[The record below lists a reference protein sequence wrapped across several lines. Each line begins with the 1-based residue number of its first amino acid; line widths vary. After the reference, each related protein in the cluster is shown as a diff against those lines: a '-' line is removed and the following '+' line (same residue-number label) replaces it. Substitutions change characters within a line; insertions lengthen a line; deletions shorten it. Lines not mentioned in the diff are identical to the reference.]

1 MRRLLAVLAPLAAVV
16 LLGGGPALAEP
27 PFDVPEQV
35 TDRAGVLVG
44 NESAVEAAVA
54 ELQAEEQLQLFVVY
68 VDSFDGLDPDEWAT
82 RTAELSG
89 LGGND
94 VLFAVAVEDRRY
106 TYNPPADFR
115 LSDQEI
121 QELIASD
128 VEPELTAGDFDGA
141 AVAFAEGLGGGGD
154 DGGSGLGTVAVVGGI
169 AAVAGGAYLVTRSRR
184 RRQGPPPP
192 QRLERPDPHAGVPTE
207 QLEAQA
213 STALLE
219 LDEAVKT
226 SRLDLDYARLQY
238 GQEAVAG
245 FAEALTASEQELA
258 RAFALRQ
265 QLDDEVGGREAGTA
279 ELTKRRLLAE
289 MLQLT
294 AAADARLDE
303 QAEAFDRLR
312 DLEGTAPQALDALAS
327 RATAL
332 RGRLPADEE
341 RFAAL
346 QRRYAPAALA
356 PVADNLAQARARLDA
371 AEQEITEARGEIAAG
386 RAGAAV
392 GDIRVAEDALAQTGT
407 LLDAVARLGA
417 DLQAAEARVAQVRAE
432 TEEDLA
438 EARALLAGGTGGGL
452 RPQVARAEAALT
464 AADAALHPADGG
476 RPDPMAALRR
486 LEEADIALEQ
496 ALGLA
501 RDADQRARRAAA
513 SLDQALLTARSGV
526 AAAGDFIGTR
536 RGAVGPEAR
545 TRLAEAQRHLD
556 LAVAQGRTDPVGAL
570 REAQLADTLAQQ
582 ALQQAQSDVAGWGG
596 GYGPGGYGPGG
607 YGGGYGPGGFG
618 GGYGGGRGGVD
629 LGSLVLG
636 GILFGGGGRGAGGY
650 GGSYGGGA
658 GGGFDGGGG
667 SRGGGRRSG
676 SFGGSRSRGRSGSG
690 RF

>member
-1 MRRLLAVLAPLAAVV
+1 VRRLFAVLAPLAAVV

-44 NESAVEAAVA
+44 DESTVEAAVA

-68 VDSFDGLDPDEWAT
+68 VDSFDGLDPRLWAD

-89 LGGND
+89 FGGND
-94 VLFAVAVEDRRY
+94 VLFAVAVEDRLY
-106 TYNPPADFR
+106 AYNPPADSP
-115 LSDQEI
+115 LSEQEI
-121 QELIASD
+121 EELIASD

-141 AVAFAEGLGGGGD
+141 AVAFAEGLGSGGGD
-154 DGGSGLGTVAVVGGI
+154 GSGGGLGVVAVVGGI

-184 RRQGPPPP
+184 RRQGPPPTR
-192 QRLERPDPHAGVPTE
+192 RLERPDPHAGVPTE

-245 FAEALTASEQELA
+245 FAEALAASEQDLA
-258 RAFALRQ
+258 RAFSLRQ
-265 QLDDEVGGREAGTA
+265 QLDDEHPED
-279 ELTKRRLLAE
+279 EPTKRRMVTE

-312 DLEGTAPQALDALAS
+312 DLERTAPQALDALAS

-332 RGRLPADEE
+332 RGRLPAEEE
-341 RFAAL
+341 RFTAL
-346 QRRYAPAALA
+346 QRRYAAAALA

-371 AEQEITEARGEIAAG
+371 AEQEITEARDEIAAG
-386 RAGAAV
+386 RPGAAV

-407 LLDAVARLGA
+407 LMDAVARLGT

-438 EARALLAGGTGGGL
+438 EARALVAGGTGSGL

-464 AADAALHPADGG
+464 AADAALRPADGG
-476 RPDPMAALRR
+476 LPDPMAALRQ

-496 ALGLA
+496 ALAVA
-501 RDADQRARRAAA
+501 RDAEERVRRAAA
-513 SLDQALLTARSGV
+513 SLDQALLTARSGI
-526 AAAGDFIGTR
+526 AAAGDFISTR

-556 LAVAQGRTDPVGAL
+556 LAVAQGRTDPVGGL
-570 REAQLADTLAQQ
+570 REAQLAGALAQE
-582 ALQQAQSDVAGWGG
+582 ALQRAQSDVAGWGG
-596 GYGPGGYGPGG
+596 GGYGPGG
-607 YGGGYGPGGFG
+607 FGGGYGPGGFG

-636 GILFGGGGRGAGGY
+636 GILFGGGRGAGGY
-650 GGSYGGGA
+650 GGSYGGGV
-658 GGGFDGGGG
+658 GGGSFGGGGG
-667 SRGGGRRSG
+667 SRGGGRGPG
-676 SFGGSRSRGRSGSG
+676 SFGGSRSRGRSGGG

>member
-1 MRRLLAVLAPLAAVV
+1 VRRLLAVLTPLAALV
-16 LLGGGPALAEP
+16 LLGGSPALAEP

-44 NESAVEAAVA
+44 DESAVEAAVA
-54 ELQAEEQLQLFVVY
+54 ELQAEDQIQLFVVY
-68 VDSFDGLDPDEWAT
+68 VDSFDGLDPGEWAD
-82 RTAELSG
+82 RTAEVSG
-89 LGGND
+89 FGGND
-94 VLFAVAVEDRRY
+94 VLFAVAVEDRLHA
-106 TYNPPADFR
+106 YNPPADFP
-115 LSDQEI
+115 LSGQEI
-121 QELIASD
+121 DQIIASD
-128 VEPELTAGDFDGA
+128 VEPELAAGDFDGA
-141 AVAFAEGLGGGGD
+141 AVALAQGLGSGGGEG
-154 DGGSGLGTVAVVGGI
+154 GGSGLGTVAVVGGI

-184 RRQGPPPP
+184 RRQGPPPT

-238 GQEAVAG
+238 GQAAVAG
-245 FAEALTASEQELA
+245 FAEALTASEQDLA
-258 RAFALRQ
+258 RAFTLRQ
-265 QLDDEVGGREAGTA
+265 ELDDEHPED
-279 ELTKRRLLAE
+279 EPTKRRMLTE
-289 MLQLT
+289 MLQRT

-303 QAEAFDRLR
+303 QAEGFDRLR
-312 DLEGTAPQALDALAS
+312 DLERTAPQALDALAS

-371 AEQEITEARGEIAAG
+371 AEQAIAEARGDIAAG
-386 RAGAAV
+386 RTGGAV

-407 LLDAVARLGA
+407 LLDAVARLGT

-438 EARALLAGGTGGGL
+438 EARALVAGGTGSGL
-452 RPQVARAEAALT
+452 RPQVARAETALA
-464 AADAALHPADGG
+464 AADAALSPADGG
-476 RPDPMAALRR
+476 LPDPMAALRQ

-496 ALGLA
+496 ALGVA
-501 RDADQRARRAAA
+501 RDADQRARRASA
-513 SLDQALLTARSGV
+513 SLDQALLTARSGI
-526 AAAGDFIGTR
+526 AAAGDFISTR

-570 REAQLADTLAQQ
+570 REAQQADALAQQ
-582 ALQQAQSDVAGWGG
+582 ALQRAQSDVSGWG
-596 GYGPGGYGPGG
+596 GGYGPGG

-618 GGYGGGRGGVD
+618 GGYGGRGGVD
-629 LGSLVLG
+629 LGALVLG

-650 GGSYGGGA
+650 GGGYGGGSRGGF
-658 GGGFDGGGG
+658 GGGGSFGGGGG
-667 SRGGGRRSG
+667 SRGGGRPG
-676 SFGGSRSRGRSGSG
+676 SFGGSRSRGRSGGG

>member
-1 MRRLLAVLAPLAAVV
+1 VRRLLAVLAPLAALV

-27 PFDVPEQV
+27 PFDVPAQLTDDADVLDPSAESQV
-35 TDRAGVLVG
+35 EDSLDQLR
-44 NESAVEAAVA
+44 SAEGT
-54 ELQAEEQLQLFVVY
+54 QLFVVY
-68 VDSFDGLDPDEWAT
+68 VSSFDGVQQGQWAQA
-82 RTAELSG
+82 TAEASG
-89 LGGND
+89 LGTGD
-94 VLFAVAVEDRRY
+94 ALFAVAVDDRRY
-106 TYNPPADFR
+106 GYWVPDDFP
-115 LSDQEI
+115 LTDAEI
-121 QELIASD
+121 EQLLVSD
-128 VEPELTAGDFDGA
+128 VDPLLSQDDWDGA
-141 AVAFAEGLGGGGD
+141 AVALADGLAGDGGGSGD
-154 DGGSGLGTVAVVGGI
+154 GGSGSGLGTVAVVGGI
-169 AAVAGGAYLVTRSRR
+169 AAVAGGAYLVSRSRR
-184 RRQGPPPP
+184 RRQEPPPT

-207 QLEAQA
+207 QLEGQA

-245 FAEALTASEQELA
+245 FAEALAASEQDLA
-258 RAFALRQ
+258 RAFSLRQ
-265 QLDDEVGGREAGTA
+265 QLDDEHPED
-279 ELTKRRLLAE
+279 EPTKRRMVTE

-312 DLEGTAPQALDALAS
+312 DLERTAPQALDALAS

-332 RGRLPADEE
+332 RGRLPAEEE
-341 RFAAL
+341 RFTAL
-346 QRRYAPAALA
+346 QRRYAAAALA

-371 AEQEITEARGEIAAG
+371 AEQEITEARDEIAAG
-386 RAGAAV
+386 RPGAAV

-407 LLDAVARLGA
+407 LMDAVARLGT

-438 EARALLAGGTGGGL
+438 EARALVAGGTGSGL

-464 AADAALHPADGG
+464 AADAALRPADGG
-476 RPDPMAALRR
+476 LPDPMAALRQ

-496 ALGLA
+496 ALAVA
-501 RDADQRARRAAA
+501 RDAEERVRRAAA
-513 SLDQALLTARSGV
+513 SLDQALLTARSGI
-526 AAAGDFIGTR
+526 AAAGDFISTR

-556 LAVAQGRTDPVGAL
+556 LAVAQGRTDPVGGL
-570 REAQLADTLAQQ
+570 REAQLAGALAQE
-582 ALQQAQSDVAGWGG
+582 ALQRAQSDVAGWGG
-596 GYGPGGYGPGG
+596 GGYGPGG
-607 YGGGYGPGGFG
+607 FGGGYGPGGFG

-636 GILFGGGGRGAGGY
+636 GILFGGGRGAGGY
-650 GGSYGGGA
+650 GGSYGGGV
-658 GGGFDGGGG
+658 GGGSFGGGGG
-667 SRGGGRRSG
+667 SRGGGRGPG
-676 SFGGSRSRGRSGSG
+676 SFGGSRSRGRSGGG

>member
-1 MRRLLAVLAPLAAVV
+1 VRRLFAVLAPLAAVV

-44 NESAVEAAVA
+44 DESAVEAAVA

-68 VDSFDGLDPDEWAT
+68 VDSFDGLDPREWAT

-89 LGGND
+89 FGGND
-94 VLFAVAVEDRRY
+94 VLFAVAVEDRLY
-106 TYNPPADFR
+106 AYNPPADSP
-115 LSDQEI
+115 LSEQEI
-121 QELIASD
+121 EELIASD

-141 AVAFAEGLGGGGD
+141 AVAFAEGLGSGGG
-154 DGGSGLGTVAVVGGI
+154 GGGAGSGLGAVAVVGGI

-184 RRQGPPPP
+184 RRQGPPPT

-219 LDEAVKT
+219 LDEAIKT

-245 FAEALTASEQELA
+245 FAEALTASEQDLS
-258 RAFALRQ
+258 RAFTLRQ
-265 QLDDEVGGREAGTA
+265 ELDDEHPED
-279 ELTKRRLLAE
+279 EPTKRRMLAE
-289 MLQLT
+289 MLQRT

-303 QAEAFDRLR
+303 QAEGFDRLR
-312 DLEGTAPQALDALAS
+312 DLERTAPQALDALAS

-371 AEQEITEARGEIAAG
+371 AEQAVTEARGDIAAG
-386 RAGAAV
+386 RTGGAV

-407 LLDAVARLGA
+407 LLDAVARLGT

-438 EARALLAGGTGGGL
+438 EARALVAGGSGAGL
-452 RPQVARAEAALT
+452 RPQVARAEAALA
-464 AADAALHPADGG
+464 AADAALSPADGL
-476 RPDPMAALRR
+476 PDPMAALRQ

-496 ALGLA
+496 ALGVA
-501 RDADQRARRAAA
+501 RDADERARRASA
-513 SLDQALLTARSGV
+513 SLDQALLTARSGI
-526 AAAGDFIGTR
+526 AAAGDFISTR

-570 REAQLADTLAQQ
+570 REAQQADALAQQ
-582 ALQQAQSDVAGWGG
+582 ALQRAQADVSGWGG
-596 GYGPGGYGPGG
+596 GGYGPGG

-636 GILFGGGGRGAGGY
+636 GILFGGGGRAGGY
-650 GGSYGGGA
+650 GGGYGGGS
-658 GGGFDGGGG
+658 GGVFGGGGG
-667 SRGGGRRSG
+667 SRGGGRRPG
-676 SFGGSRSRGRSGSG
+676 SFGGSRSRGRSGGG

>member
-1 MRRLLAVLAPLAAVV
+1 MRRLPAVLALLAALV

-44 NESAVEAAVA
+44 DESSVEAAVA
-54 ELQAEEQLQLFVVY
+54 ELQAEDQLQLFVVY
-68 VDSFDGLDPDEWAT
+68 VDSFDGLDQEEWAT

-94 VLFAVAVEDRRY
+94 VLFAVAVEDRLY
-106 TYNPPADFR
+106 AYNPPADFP
-115 LSDQEI
+115 LSREEI
-121 QELIASD
+121 EEIIASD
-128 VEPELTAGDFDGA
+128 VEPELSAGDFDGA
-141 AVAFAEGLGGGGD
+141 AIALAERLGSSGGGD
-154 DGGSGLGTVAVVGGI
+154 GGDGGSGVGTVAVVGGI
-169 AAVAGGAYLVTRSRR
+169 AAVAGGAYLVSRSRR
-184 RRQGPPPP
+184 RRQGPPPT
-192 QRLERPDPHAGVPTE
+192 QRIERPDPHAGVPTE

-238 GQEAVAG
+238 GADAVAG
-245 FAEALTASEQELA
+245 FAEALTASEQDLS
-258 RAFALRQ
+258 RAFTLRQ
-265 QLDDEVGGREAGTA
+265 ELDDEHPED
-279 ELTKRRLLAE
+279 EPTKRRMLTE
-289 MLQLT
+289 MLQAT

-303 QAEAFDRLR
+303 QAEGFDRLR
-312 DLEGTAPQALDALAS
+312 DLERTAPQALDALAS

-341 RFAAL
+341 RLAAL

-356 PVADNLAQARARLDA
+356 PVADNPAQARARLDA
-371 AEQEITEARGEIAAG
+371 AEQEITEARSELAAG
-386 RAGAAV
+386 RAAAAV

-407 LLDAVARLGA
+407 LLDALVRLGD

-438 EARALLAGGTGGGL
+438 EARALIAGGTGAGL
-452 RPQVARAEAALT
+452 RSQVARAEAALT
-464 AADAALHPADGG
+464 AADAAARPGDGG
-476 RPDPMAALRR
+476 LPDPLAALRQ

-496 ALGLA
+496 ALGVA
-501 RDADQRARRAAA
+501 RDAEQRARRAAA
-513 SLDQALLTARSGV
+513 SLDQALLTARSGI
-526 AAAGDFIGTR
+526 AAAGDFISTR

-570 REAQLADTLAQQ
+570 REAQLADTLAQE
-582 ALQQAQSDVAGWGG
+582 ALRRAQSDVAGWG
-596 GYGPGGYGPGG
+596 
-607 YGGGYGPGGFG
+607 GGGYGPGGFG
-618 GGYGGGRGGVD
+618 GGHGPGGFGGGRGGVD

-636 GILFGGGGRGAGGY
+636 GILFGGGGAGGY
-650 GGSYGGGA
+650 GGGYGGGSR
-658 GGGFDGGGG
+658 GGFGTGGG
-667 SRGGGRRSG
+667 SRGGGRRPG
-676 SFGGSRSRGRSGSG
+676 SFGGSRSRGRSGGG

>member
-1 MRRLLAVLAPLAAVV
+1 VRRLLAVLAPLAALV

-27 PFDVPEQV
+27 PFDVPAQLTDDADVLDPSAESQV
-35 TDRAGVLVG
+35 EDSLDQLR
-44 NESAVEAAVA
+44 SAEGT
-54 ELQAEEQLQLFVVY
+54 QLFVVY
-68 VDSFDGLDPDEWAT
+68 VSSFDGVQQGQWAQA
-82 RTAELSG
+82 TAEASG
-89 LGGND
+89 LGTGD
-94 VLFAVAVEDRRY
+94 ALFAVAVDDRRY
-106 TYNPPADFR
+106 GYWVPDDFP
-115 LSDQEI
+115 LTDAEI
-121 QELIASD
+121 EQLLVSD
-128 VEPELTAGDFDGA
+128 VDPLLSQDDWDGA
-141 AVAFAEGLGGGGD
+141 AVALADGLAGDGGGSGD
-154 DGGSGLGTVAVVGGI
+154 GGSGSGLGTVAVVGGI
-169 AAVAGGAYLVTRSRR
+169 AAVAGGAYLVSRSRR
-184 RRQGPPPP
+184 RRQGPPPT

-207 QLEAQA
+207 QLEGQA

-245 FAEALTASEQELA
+245 FAEALAASEQDLA
-258 RAFALRQ
+258 RAFSLRQ
-265 QLDDEVGGREAGTA
+265 QLDDEHPED
-279 ELTKRRLLAE
+279 EPTKRRMVTE

-312 DLEGTAPQALDALAS
+312 DLERTAPQALDALAS

-332 RGRLPADEE
+332 RGRLPAEEE
-341 RFAAL
+341 RFTAL
-346 QRRYAPAALA
+346 QRRYAAAALA

-371 AEQEITEARGEIAAG
+371 AEQEITEARDEIAAG
-386 RAGAAV
+386 RPGAAV

-407 LLDAVARLGA
+407 LMDAVARLGT

-438 EARALLAGGTGGGL
+438 EARALVAGGTGSGL

-464 AADAALHPADGG
+464 AADAALRPADGG
-476 RPDPMAALRR
+476 LPDPMAALRQ

-496 ALGLA
+496 ALAVA
-501 RDADQRARRAAA
+501 RDAEERVRRAAA
-513 SLDQALLTARSGV
+513 SLDQALLTARSGI
-526 AAAGDFIGTR
+526 AAAGDFISTR

-556 LAVAQGRTDPVGAL
+556 LAVAQGRTDPVGGL
-570 REAQLADTLAQQ
+570 REAQLAGALAQE
-582 ALQQAQSDVAGWGG
+582 ALQRAQSDVAGWGG
-596 GYGPGGYGPGG
+596 GGYGPGDF
-607 YGGGYGPGGFG
+607 GGGYGPGGFG

-636 GILFGGGGRGAGGY
+636 GILFGGGRGAGGY
-650 GGSYGGGA
+650 GGSYGGGV
-658 GGGFDGGGG
+658 GGGSFGGGGG
-667 SRGGGRRSG
+667 SRGGGRGPG
-676 SFGGSRSRGRSGSG
+676 SFGGSRSRGRSGGG

>member
-1 MRRLLAVLAPLAAVV
+1 VRRLPAVLVLLAALV

-44 NESAVEAAVA
+44 DESSVEAAVA
-54 ELQAEEQLQLFVVY
+54 ELQAEDQLQLFVVY
-68 VDSFDGLDPDEWAT
+68 VDSFDGLDQEEWAT

-94 VLFAVAVEDRRY
+94 VLFAVAVEDRLY
-106 TYNPPADFR
+106 AYNPPADFP
-115 LSDQEI
+115 LSREEI
-121 QELIASD
+121 EEIIASD
-128 VEPELTAGDFDGA
+128 VEPALSAGDFDGA
-141 AVAFAEGLGGGGD
+141 AIALAEGLGGGGGD
-154 DGGSGLGTVAVVGGI
+154 SGGGVGTVAVVGGI
-169 AAVAGGAYLVTRSRR
+169 AAVAGGAYLVSRSRR
-184 RRQGPPPP
+184 RRQGPPPT
-192 QRLERPDPHAGVPTE
+192 QRIERPDPHAGVPTE

-238 GQEAVAG
+238 GQEAVTG
-245 FAEALTASEQELA
+245 FAEALAASEQDLA
-258 RAFALRQ
+258 RAFSLRQ
-265 QLDDEVGGREAGTA
+265 QLDDELGGREAGTA
-279 ELTKRRLLAE
+279 EPTKRRMLAE

-312 DLEGTAPQALDALAS
+312 DLERTAPQALDALAA
-327 RATAL
+327 RTTAL
-332 RGRLPADEE
+332 RGRLPAEEE
-341 RFAAL
+341 RSASL

-371 AEQEITEARGEIAAG
+371 AEQEITEARNEIAAG

-407 LLDAVARLGA
+407 LLDALARLGN

-438 EARALLAGGTGGGL
+438 EARALVAGGTGSGL
-452 RPQVARAEAALT
+452 RPQVARAEAALA
-464 AADAALHPADGG
+464 AADAALSPADGG
-476 RPDPMAALRR
+476 LPDPLAALRQ

-496 ALGLA
+496 ALAVA
-501 RDADQRARRAAA
+501 RDAEQRARRAAA
-513 SLDQALLTARSGV
+513 SLDQALLTARSGI
-526 AAAGDFIGTR
+526 AAAGDFISTR

-570 REAQLADTLAQQ
+570 REAQLADTLAQE
-582 ALQQAQSDVAGWGG
+582 ALRRAQSDVAGWGG
-596 GYGPGGYGPGG
+596 GGYGP
-607 YGGGYGPGGFG
+607 GGYGPGGFG

-636 GILFGGGGRGAGGY
+636 GILFGGGGAGGY
-650 GGSYGGGA
+650 GGGY
-658 GGGFDGGGG
+658 GGG
-667 SRGGGRRSG
+667 SRGGFGTGGGSHGGGRRPG
-676 SFGGSRSRGRSGSG
+676 SFGGSRSRGRSGGG

>member
-1 MRRLLAVLAPLAAVV
+1 MRRLTAVLVPLAAAV
-16 LLGGGPALAEP
+16 LLGGGPALAEE

-35 TDRAGVLVG
+35 TDRADVLGPAQEAQVGDVLVQ
-44 NESAVEAAVA
+44 
-54 ELQAEEQLQLFVVY
+54 LQTEDQVQLFVVY
-68 VDSFDGLDPDEWAT
+68 VDTFDGVAPRAWAN

-94 VLFAVAVEDRRY
+94 VLFAVAVDDGRY
-106 TYNPPADFR
+106 AFNPPTDFV
-115 LSDQEI
+115 LSDQE
-121 QELIASD
+121 LDRLVASD
-128 VEPELTAGDFDGA
+128 VEPELRAGDFDGA
-141 AVAFAEGLGGGGD
+141 AVAFAEVLRDGGD
-154 DGGSGLGTVAVVGGI
+154 GSGGLGTAAVALGI
-169 AAVAGGAYLVTRSRR
+169 AAVAGGAYLVTRARR
-184 RRQGPPPP
+184 RRAEAPPPT
-192 QRLERPDPHAGVPTE
+192 RRIERPDPHAGVPTE
-207 QLEAQA
+207 ELNARA

-238 GQEAVAG
+238 GADAVAG
-245 FAEALTASEQELA
+245 FTEALAASEQDLS
-258 RAFALRQ
+258 RAFTLRQ
-265 QLDDEVGGREAGTA
+265 LLDDEHPEDEPTQRRM
-279 ELTKRRLLAE
+279 LTE

-294 AAADARLDE
+294 TAADARLDE

-312 DLEGTAPQALDALAS
+312 DLERTAPQALDALTS
-327 RATAL
+327 RITAL

-346 QRRYAPAALA
+346 QRRYSAAALA
-356 PVADNLAQARARLDA
+356 PVADNPAQARARLDA
-371 AEQEITEARGEIAAG
+371 AEQAVAEAREELAAG
-386 RAGAAV
+386 QAGAAV

-407 LLDAVARLGA
+407 LLDAVARLGN
-417 DLQAAEARVAQVRAE
+417 DLQAAEARVASVRAE
-432 TEEDLA
+432 TEADLA
-438 EARALLAGGTGGGL
+438 EARALVAGGTGRGL

-476 RPDPMAALRR
+476 RPDPLAALRQ

-496 ALGLA
+496 ALTVA
-501 RDADQRARRAAA
+501 RDAEQRARRAAA
-513 SLDQALLTARSGV
+513 SLDQALLTARSGI

-570 REAQLADTLAQQ
+570 REAQTADALAQR

-596 GYGPGGYGPGG
+596 GGYGPGIPGGFAGG
-607 YGGGYGPGGFG
+607 YGGG
-618 GGYGGGRGGVD
+618 GYGGPRGGVD

-636 GILFGGGGRGAGGY
+636 GILSGGGGRAGGY
-650 GGSYGGGA
+650 GG
-658 GGGFDGGGG
+658 GFGGG
-667 SRGGGRRSG
+667 SGGRRPG
-676 SFGGSRSRGRSGSG
+676 SFGGSRSRGRGRSGGG

>member
-1 MRRLLAVLAPLAAVV
+1 VRRLLAVLAPLAALV

-27 PFDVPEQV
+27 PFDVPAQLTDDADVLDPSAESQV
-35 TDRAGVLVG
+35 EDSLDQLR
-44 NESAVEAAVA
+44 SAEGT
-54 ELQAEEQLQLFVVY
+54 QLFVVY
-68 VDSFDGLDPDEWAT
+68 VSSFDGVQQGQWAQA
-82 RTAELSG
+82 TAEASG
-89 LGGND
+89 LGTGD
-94 VLFAVAVEDRRY
+94 ALFAVAVDDRRY
-106 TYNPPADFR
+106 GYWVPDDFP
-115 LSDQEI
+115 LTDAEI
-121 QELIASD
+121 EQLLVSD
-128 VEPELTAGDFDGA
+128 VDPLLSQDDWDGA
-141 AVAFAEGLGGGGD
+141 AVALADGLAGDGGGSGD
-154 DGGSGLGTVAVVGGI
+154 GGSGSGLGTVAVVGGI
-169 AAVAGGAYLVTRSRR
+169 AAVAGGAYLVSRSRR
-184 RRQGPPPP
+184 RRQGPPPT

-207 QLEAQA
+207 QLEGQA

-245 FAEALTASEQELA
+245 FAEALAASEQDLA
-258 RAFALRQ
+258 RAFSLRQ
-265 QLDDEVGGREAGTA
+265 QLDDEHPED
-279 ELTKRRLLAE
+279 EPTKRRMVTE

-312 DLEGTAPQALDALAS
+312 DLERTAPQALDALAS

-332 RGRLPADEE
+332 RGRLPAEEE
-341 RFAAL
+341 RFTAL
-346 QRRYAPAALA
+346 QRRYAAAALA

-371 AEQEITEARGEIAAG
+371 AEQEITEARDEIAAG
-386 RAGAAV
+386 RPGAAV

-407 LLDAVARLGA
+407 LMDAVARLGT

-438 EARALLAGGTGGGL
+438 EARALVAGGTGSGL

-464 AADAALHPADGG
+464 AADAALRPADGG
-476 RPDPMAALRR
+476 LPDPMAALRQ

-496 ALGLA
+496 ALAVA
-501 RDADQRARRAAA
+501 RDAEERVRRAAA
-513 SLDQALLTARSGV
+513 SLDQALLTARSGI
-526 AAAGDFIGTR
+526 AAAGDFISTR

-556 LAVAQGRTDPVGAL
+556 LAVAQGRTDPVGGL
-570 REAQLADTLAQQ
+570 REAQLAGALAQE
-582 ALQQAQSDVAGWGG
+582 ALQRAQSDVAGWG
-596 GYGPGGYGPGG
+596 
-607 YGGGYGPGGFG
+607 GGGYGPGGFG

-636 GILFGGGGRGAGGY
+636 GILFGGGRGAGGY
-650 GGSYGGGA
+650 GGSYGGGV
-658 GGGFDGGGG
+658 GGGSFGGGGG
-667 SRGGGRRSG
+667 SRGGGRGPG
-676 SFGGSRSRGRSGSG
+676 SFGGSRSRGRSGGG

>member
-1 MRRLLAVLAPLAAVV
+1 MRRLPAVLVPLAALV

-27 PFDVPEQV
+27 PFDVPDQV

-44 NESAVEAAVA
+44 DESAVEAAVA

-68 VDSFDGLDPDEWAT
+68 VDSFDGLDPAEWGT

-106 TYNPPADFR
+106 AYNPPADFR

-121 QELIASD
+121 EELIASD

-141 AVAFAEGLGGGGD
+141 AVAFAEGLGSGGG

-169 AAVAGGAYLVTRSRR
+169 AAAAGGAYLVSRSRR
-184 RRQGPPPP
+184 RRQGPPPT

-245 FAEALTASEQELA
+245 FAEALTASEQDLA
-258 RAFALRQ
+258 RAFSLRQ
-265 QLDDEVGGREAGTA
+265 QLDDEHPED
-279 ELTKRRLLAE
+279 EPTKRRVLAE

-312 DLEGTAPQALDALAS
+312 DLERTAPQALEALSS

-332 RGRLPADEE
+332 RGRLPAEEE

-346 QRRYAPAALA
+346 QRRYAATALA
-356 PVADNLAQARARLDA
+356 PVADNLVQARARLDA
-371 AEQEITEARGEIAAG
+371 AEQEIAEARDEIAAG
-386 RAGAAV
+386 RSGAAV

-407 LLDAVARLGA
+407 LMDAVARLGT
-417 DLQAAEARVAQVRAE
+417 DLQAAEVRVAQVRAE

-438 EARALLAGGTGGGL
+438 EARALVAGGTGSGL
-452 RPQVARAEAALT
+452 RPQVARAEEALT
-464 AADAALHPADGG
+464 SADAALRPADGG
-476 RPDPMAALRR
+476 LPDPMAALRQ

-496 ALGLA
+496 ALAVA
-501 RDADQRARRAAA
+501 RDAEQRARRAAA
-513 SLDQALLTARSGV
+513 SLDQALLTARSGI
-526 AAAGDFIGTR
+526 AAAGDFISTR

-556 LAVAQGRTDPVGAL
+556 LAVAQGRTDPVGAV
-570 REAQLADTLAQQ
+570 REAQLADTLAQE
-582 ALQQAQSDVAGWGG
+582 ALQRAQSDVAGWGG
-596 GYGPGGYGPGG
+596 GGYGPGG
-607 YGGGYGPGGFG
+607 FGGGYGPGGFGGGYG

-636 GILFGGGGRGAGGY
+636 GILFGGGRGAGGY
-650 GGSYGGGA
+650 GGSYGGGV
-658 GGGFDGGGG
+658 GGGSFGGGGG
-667 SRGGGRRSG
+667 SRGGGRGPG
-676 SFGGSRSRGRSGSG
+676 SFGGSRSRGRSGGG

>member
-1 MRRLLAVLAPLAAVV
+1 VRRLLAVLAPLAALV

-27 PFDVPEQV
+27 PFDVPAQLTDDADVLDPSAESQV
-35 TDRAGVLVG
+35 EDSLDQLR
-44 NESAVEAAVA
+44 SAEGT
-54 ELQAEEQLQLFVVY
+54 QLFVVY
-68 VDSFDGLDPDEWAT
+68 VSSFDGVQQGQWAQA
-82 RTAELSG
+82 TAEASG
-89 LGGND
+89 LGTGD
-94 VLFAVAVEDRRY
+94 ALFAVAVDDRRY
-106 TYNPPADFR
+106 GYWVPDDFP
-115 LSDQEI
+115 LTDAEI
-121 QELIASD
+121 EQLLVSD
-128 VEPELTAGDFDGA
+128 VDPLLSQDDWDGA
-141 AVAFAEGLGGGGD
+141 AVALADGLAGDGGGSGD
-154 DGGSGLGTVAVVGGI
+154 GGSGSGLGTVAVVGGI
-169 AAVAGGAYLVTRSRR
+169 AAVAGGAYLVSRSRR
-184 RRQGPPPP
+184 RRPGPPPT

-207 QLEAQA
+207 QLEGQA

-245 FAEALTASEQELA
+245 FAEALAASEQDLA
-258 RAFALRQ
+258 RAFSLRQ
-265 QLDDEVGGREAGTA
+265 QLDDEHPED
-279 ELTKRRLLAE
+279 EPTKRRMVTE

-312 DLEGTAPQALDALAS
+312 DLERTAPQALDALAS

-332 RGRLPADEE
+332 RGRLPAEEE
-341 RFAAL
+341 RFTAL
-346 QRRYAPAALA
+346 QRRYAAAALA

-371 AEQEITEARGEIAAG
+371 AEQEITEARDEIAAG
-386 RAGAAV
+386 RPGAAV

-407 LLDAVARLGA
+407 LMDAVARLGT

-438 EARALLAGGTGGGL
+438 EARALVAGGTGSGL

-464 AADAALHPADGG
+464 AADAALRPADGG
-476 RPDPMAALRR
+476 LPDPMAALRQ

-496 ALGLA
+496 ALAVA
-501 RDADQRARRAAA
+501 RDAEERVRRAAA
-513 SLDQALLTARSGV
+513 SLDQALLTARSGI
-526 AAAGDFIGTR
+526 AAAGDFISTR

-556 LAVAQGRTDPVGAL
+556 LAVAQGRTDPVGGL
-570 REAQLADTLAQQ
+570 REAQLAGALAQE
-582 ALQQAQSDVAGWGG
+582 ALQRAQSDVAGWGG
-596 GYGPGGYGPGG
+596 GGYGPGG
-607 YGGGYGPGGFG
+607 FGGGYGPGGFG

-636 GILFGGGGRGAGGY
+636 GILFGGGRGAGGY
-650 GGSYGGGA
+650 GGSYGGGV
-658 GGGFDGGGG
+658 GGGSFGGGGG
-667 SRGGGRRSG
+667 SRGGGRGPG
-676 SFGGSRSRGRSGSG
+676 SFGGSRSRGRSGGG

>member
-1 MRRLLAVLAPLAAVV
+1 MRRLLAVLAPLVCVV

-27 PFDVPEQV
+27 PFDVPAQL
-35 TDRAGVLVG
+35 TDDIDVLSPSE
-44 NESAVEAAVA
+44 ESRVA
-54 ELQAEEQLQLFVVY
+54 DSLDQLRSADGTQLFVVY
-68 VDSFDGLDPDEWAT
+68 VSSFDGVEQGAWA
-82 RTAELSG
+82 RATAEASG
-89 LGGND
+89 LASGD
-94 VLFAVAVEDRRY
+94 ALFAVAVDDRRY
-106 TYNPPADFR
+106 GYWVPDDFP
-115 LSDQEI
+115 LTDAEI
-121 QELIASD
+121 EQVLVSD
-128 VEPELTAGDFDGA
+128 VDPLLSADDWDGA
-141 AVAFAEGLGGGGD
+141 VIALADGLAG
-154 DGGSGLGTVAVVGGI
+154 DGGSGAGTVAVVGGI
-169 AAVAGGAYLVTRSRR
+169 AALAGGAYLVSRSRR
-184 RRQGPPPP
+184 RRQGPPPT
-192 QRLERPDPHAGVPTE
+192 QRIERPDPHAGVPTE

-238 GQEAVAG
+238 GQESVAG
-245 FAEALTASEQELA
+245 FAEALAASEQELV
-258 RAFALRQ
+258 RAFSLRQ
-265 QLDDEVGGREAGTA
+265 QLDDEHQED
-279 ELTKRRLLAE
+279 EPTKRRMLAE

-312 DLEGTAPQALDALAS
+312 DLERTAPQALDALAS

-371 AEQEITEARGEIAAG
+371 AEQEIAEARSEVAAG
-386 RAGAAV
+386 RSGAAV

-407 LLDAVARLGA
+407 LLDAVARLGS

-452 RPQVARAEAALT
+452 RPQVARAEAALA
-464 AADAALHPADGG
+464 AADAALSPADGG
-476 RPDPMAALRR
+476 LPDPMAALRQ

-496 ALGLA
+496 ALSVA

-513 SLDQALLTARSGV
+513 SLDQALLTARSGI
-526 AAAGDFIGTR
+526 AAAGDFVSTR

-556 LAVAQGRTDPVGAL
+556 LAVAQGRTDPVSAL
-570 REAQLADTLAQQ
+570 REAQQADALAQQ
-582 ALQQAQSDVAGWGG
+582 ALQRAQADVSGWGG
-596 GYGPGGYGPGG
+596 GGHGPGGLGGG
-607 YGGGYGPGGFG
+607 YGTGGYGPGGFG

-636 GILFGGGGRGAGGY
+636 GILFGGGGAGGY
-650 GGSYGGGA
+650 GGGYGGGSR
-658 GGGFDGGGG
+658 GGSGGGGG
-667 SRGGGRRSG
+667 SRGGGRRPG
-676 SFGGSRSRGRSGSG
+676 SFGGSRSRGRSGGG